1 MAVVAAQELEKNK
14 KVKGVKRSGMYVQ
27 IVQRPLAVTR
37 AVMKF
42 KYNLFCFPSKGPYM
56 KTEVL
61 PEGISAA

>member
-1 MAVVAAQELEKNK
+1 
-14 KVKGVKRSGMYVQ
+14 MYMQ

-42 KYNLFCFPSKGPYM
+42 KYSLFCFPSKGLHI

-61 PEGISAA
+61 PAGINAA